1 MAKKGSILKRTIARG
16 KTWKDAG
23 VGAVAGAGQGL
34 FSFVLGGTLGSI
46 ASAVMVGSLPVND
59 VAKTSAVVNL
69 VSDAVAHLLIG

>member
-1 MAKKGSILKRTIARG
+1 MAKKGSILKRTIARD

-23 VGAVAGAGQGL
+23 VGAIAGTGQGL
-34 FSFVLGGTLGSI
+34 FSFLLGGTLGSLAAAI
-46 ASAVMVGSLPVND
+46 GVGSLPVDD